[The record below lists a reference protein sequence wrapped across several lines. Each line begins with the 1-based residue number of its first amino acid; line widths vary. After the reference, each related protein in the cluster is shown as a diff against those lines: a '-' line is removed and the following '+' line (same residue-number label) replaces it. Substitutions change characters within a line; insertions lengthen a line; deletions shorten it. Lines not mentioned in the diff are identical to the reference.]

1 MAATGECHAAAGS
14 GPVTPGTPVARSG
27 PAARFTLLGHS
38 LLLSLASMLGA
49 VLCCL
54 WIASVALVPFGLG
67 LPMTLL
73 CAVAVRWFADP
84 HRRWAGQRLGAPIA
98 RPYLPTPPG
107 NRLTQLQA
115 VLRDPASWR
124 DCAWLLA
131 NSVAGWLT
139 SGMSLVLFLAG
150 VFYSGYPLLVAV
162 TPPEVFREPFGFFP
176 MHGLGQTLLV
186 ALAGPVILAAWYLS
200 TEPLARLNAR
210 LMRSLL
216 APTGKAQL
224 LARVGQLAQ
233 SRAEAV
239 DAGASE
245 LRRIERDLHDG
256 AQARLVSLGMNLG
269 LAERVADDPEAVR
282 RLLAEARASTAG
294 ALAELRDL
302 VRGIHPPVLADRGLD
317 GAVQALALANPVPT
331 AVEVRLPGRL
341 PAPVESAAYFAIAET
356 LANAIKHAGAR
367 QIRISVEF
375 TRGPGRAS
383 GELKMTVADDGR
395 GGATIDDGGGLHGIA
410 RRLAAFDGALAVDS
424 PSGGPTE
431 VRMSLPCA
439 LS

>member
-1 MAATGECHAAAGS
+1 M
-14 GPVTPGTPVARSG
+14 
-27 PAARFTLLGHS
+27 ARFALLGQS

-54 WIASVALVPFGLG
+54 WIAAVVLVPFGLG

-73 CAVAVRWFADP
+73 CAVTVRWFADR
-84 HRRWAGQRLGAPIA
+84 HRQWAGQRLGTPIT

-115 VLRDPASWR
+115 LLRDPASWR

-131 NSVAGWLT
+131 NSVACWLT
-139 SGMSLVLFLAG
+139 SGLSLVLFLAG
-150 VFYSGYPLLVAV
+150 LFYSGYPLLVAV
-162 TPPEVFREPFGFFP
+162 TPPHVFREPFGFFP
-176 MHGLGQTLLV
+176 VHGLGQTLLV
-186 ALAGPVILAAWYLS
+186 TLTGPLLLAAWYLS
-200 TEPLARLNAR
+200 AEPLARLDAR

-216 APTGKAQL
+216 APADKTELQ
-224 LARVGQLAQ
+224 ARVGQLTQ
-233 SRAEAV
+233 SRADVV

-256 AQARLVSLGMNLG
+256 AQARLVSLGMHLG

-317 GAVQALALANPVPT
+317 GAVQALALTGPVPT
-331 AVEVRLPGRL
+331 EVEIRIPGRL

-356 LANAIKHAGAR
+356 LTNAIKHAEAR
-367 QIRISVEF
+367 QIRIHVEF
-375 TRGPGRAS
+375 THEPGRPS
-383 GELKMTVADDGR
+383 GELKITVADDGR
-395 GGATIDDGGGLHGIA
+395 GGAATDDAGGLHGIA
-410 RRLAAFDGALAVDS
+410 RRLAAFDGTLAVDS